1 VTPKTAPATD
11 PRIAVRS
18 RVAPRG
24 SAPLLGILLGTLG
37 VVAFSFT
44 LPMTSLALTSFPSL
58 FLGAGRAVVAAAIA
72 LVVLALTRTKFP
84 TARQWWRLAVVA
96 LGVVVGFPFFT
107 SFALQ
112 FVPSSHGAVMIGL
125 LPAATAVAA
134 VIRGRERPSPLFWIA
149 SLTGAAAVG
158 VFALLTS
165 GTHSGP
171 SLGDLLLVGAVI
183 LAAIGYAEGGML
195 SREIGSWQTISWALV
210 VALPFM
216 VPVALISLPDISAT
230 VTPQAWLGFAYISA
244 ISMYLG
250 FFAWYRGLAI
260 GPMARISQ
268 IQLIQPVLTIAWAAL
283 IFGEVISPV
292 VWIAAAAVFVLAG
305 TAVRARVQRS
315 PRSAPGNSSENI
327 ENTLAT

>member
-1 VTPKTAPATD
+1 VTSKTAPSL
-11 PRIAVRS
+11 RS
-18 RVAPRG
+18 
-24 SAPLLGILLGTLG
+24 STPLLGILFGALG

-72 LVVLALTRTKFP
+72 IVVLVLTRTKLP
-84 TARQWWRLAVVA
+84 TGRQWLRLAVVA

-134 VIRGRERPSPLFWIA
+134 VIRGRERPSRTFWVA
-149 SLTGAAAVG
+149 SLGGAAAVA
-158 VFALLTS
+158 VFAIVTNGALA
-165 GTHSGP
+165 GP

-183 LAAIGYAEGGML
+183 LAAMGYAEGGLL
-195 SREIGSWQTISWALV
+195 SREIGSWQTISWSLV
-210 VALPFM
+210 VALPAM
-216 VPVALISLPDISAT
+216 VPLALISVPAISPT
-230 VTPQAWLGFAYISA
+230 VTPQAWLGFAYIA
-244 ISMYLG
+244 VVSMYLG

-268 IQLIQPVLTIAWAAL
+268 IQLIQPVLTIAWSAI
-283 IFGEVISPV
+283 IFGELVSPV
-292 VWIAAAAVFVLAG
+292 VWIAAAAVFLLAG
-305 TAVRARVQRS
+305 IAVRARVKS
-315 PRSAPGNSSENI
+315 
-327 ENTLAT
+327 LATL